1 MKDEFFKAYVAT
13 KNKQCLMP
21 FKDKDASDLLTFE
34 DASKLSEFAG
44 VLDDD
49 TVLIDV
55 DDKAASDILLK
66 IIEDRNLLCRVYAT
80 SRGKHFLFKRGD
92 MIDKCST
99 HKFSAIGITVDV
111 KTGNKNSYEVLKF
124 NNKLRP
130 VLYDILPGESYQ
142 IIPKWLTVVN
152 VKELSFLDMKVG
164 SGRNTELFN
173 YILKLQ
179 NNHFTKAEAREAIEI
194 INEYILSDPL
204 PEKELNTILRDDAF
218 KKPAFFNGDKFLF
231 NDFAHYMKREAHVV
245 RVHGMMHVYLDGV
258 YMPGKIPI
266 MRKMIEYIPTLKATQ
281 RKEVFEYLELIVND
295 NDQNDYSNFIAFKNG
310 IYDISEDKL
319 VDFTPDIVVTNKIN
333 FNYNPNAKS
342 KLLETTLNKLS
353 CNDPDIRLLLEEMA
367 GYCLFRRNELRKS
380 FILTGDKK
388 NGKSTFLDLILYML
402 GEDNVSSL
410 DLADLGSQ
418 FRTAELSGKLANIGD
433 DIGDE
438 FIKNPAI
445 FKKVVAGDRV
455 TVERKGVDPFQF
467 NNYAKF
473 LFSANDIPRIRDKTG
488 AVLDRLIIVPF
499 NATFDK
505 NAPDFDP
512 FIKYKLHKPE
522 VIEALIQLAL
532 DGLNRVLS
540 NQEFTTNTA
549 VQRELEEYE
558 ENNNP
563 IKIFLKEQGE
573 EGIINNSTTAC
584 YRGYK
589 EFCIVNSFTPLSQIE
604 FSKTVKKM
612 FRCET
617 IEERLDGKRIR
628 IFKKV

>member
-55 DDKAASDILLK
+55 DDKAASDILLQ
-66 IIEDRNLLCRVYAT
+66 IVEDRNLLCLVYAT

-194 INEYILSDPL
+194 INKYILSDPL

-418 FRTAELSGKLANIGD
+418 FRTAELSGNH
-433 DIGDE
+433 
-438 FIKNPAI
+438 P
-445 FKKVVAGDRV
+445 
-455 TVERKGVDPFQF
+455 
-467 NNYAKF
+467 
-473 LFSANDIPRIRDKTG
+473 
-488 AVLDRLIIVPF
+488 
-499 NATFDK
+499 
-505 NAPDFDP
+505 
-512 FIKYKLHKPE
+512 
-522 VIEALIQLAL
+522 
-532 DGLNRVLS
+532 
-540 NQEFTTNTA
+540 
-549 VQRELEEYE
+549 
-558 ENNNP
+558 
-563 IKIFLKEQGE
+563 
-573 EGIINNSTTAC
+573 
-584 YRGYK
+584 
-589 EFCIVNSFTPLSQIE
+589 
-604 FSKTVKKM
+604 
-612 FRCET
+612 
-617 IEERLDGKRIR
+617 
-628 IFKKV
+628 